1 MLPVMLLIALL
12 QKPNFIERVKAG
24 ELDNNPLAPIGFAF
38 DHYNHFETKQW
49 RLEREGPEAVV
60 LFEGLIADD
69 KATADYYKKHRYA
82 FSMSLKAMQ
91 LEPYYGLTKDKVKLR
106 YRIRFRFLP
115 EGGFTLASGEL
126 GILDKKGTWRDKTL
140 TKKSLKAIVD
150 GICANE
156 NPYVSLIKGLP
167 YK

>member
-1 MLPVMLLIALL
+1 MVPFLLLIALL
-12 QKPNFIERVKAG
+12 QKPNFIERVKVG
-24 ELDNNPLAPIGFAF
+24 ELTSNPLAPIGLVF
-38 DHYNHFETKQW
+38 DNYSHFEAKQW
-49 RLEREGPEAVV
+49 RLEREGPQAIV
-60 LFEGLIADD
+60 LFEGLIADSQ
-69 KATADYYKKHRYA
+69 ATADYYQKHRNA
-82 FSMSLKAMQ
+82 LSMNFKAMQ

-126 GILDKKGTWRDKTL
+126 GILNKKGVWRDKAL
-140 TKKSLKAIVD
+140 SPKSLKAIVD
-150 GICANE
+150 GIYANE